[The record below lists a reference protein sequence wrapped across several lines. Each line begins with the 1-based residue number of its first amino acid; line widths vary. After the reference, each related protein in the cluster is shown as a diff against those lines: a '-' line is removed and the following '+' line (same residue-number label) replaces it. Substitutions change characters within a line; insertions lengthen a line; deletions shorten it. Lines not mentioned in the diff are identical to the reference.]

1 MYFLEENDTCVNRR
15 LKQPRALVCSV
26 SMGSYV
32 RPIYIA
38 GTDSAATSRQVS
50 AQPAPQP
57 LVGGTEGPPTFDFG
71 SAMPSIAAAPASSF
85 MHEVSRAMSSSF
97 VALLLA
103 CVCTK
108 VLHL

>member
-1 MYFLEENDTCVNRR
+1 MR
-15 LKQPRALVCSV
+15 L
-26 SMGSYV
+26 
-32 RPIYIA
+32 IHIA
-38 GTDSAATSRQVS
+38 GTDSAAMSRQVS

-57 LVGGTEGPPTFDFG
+57 LVGGTEGPPTFEVG

-85 MHEVSRAMSSSF
+85 MHEVSPATPSTF